1 MSGRP
6 SDADKFGGRRLNNL
20 CVAHRG
26 FSGKAP
32 ENTMAAFRM
41 ALAEPYVQ
49 WMEIDTQL
57 TIDGIPVVI
66 HDFSLDRTTTGTGK
80 VKDYTWQQLLR
91 FDAGSWKSREYH
103 GEHIPSL
110 TEVLHLCCGRV
121 RLNIELKTSGNMYPG
136 LEQAV
141 IERVA
146 SYHMEQ
152 DVVLTSFDA
161 GALRKAKEINPD
173 IQTGLIIDAK
183 PKDLVERLQSL
194 GCSFLSI
201 GYPNL
206 DSELFQRLKS
216 AGIEVMAW
224 TVDDPKRMRR
234 IADIS
239 PEILICTNRPDVWK
253 KTFIR

>member
-1 MSGRP
+1 M
-6 SDADKFGGRRLNNL
+6 NNL

-41 ALAEPYVQ
+41 AVAEPFVQ

-57 TIDGIPVVI
+57 TADGIPVVI
-66 HDFSLDRTTTGTGK
+66 HDFSLDRTTNGSGK
-80 VKDYTWQQLLR
+80 VKNHTWQQLLR
-91 FDAGSWKSREYH
+91 LDAGSWKSREFH
-103 GEHIPSL
+103 GERIPSL
-110 TEVLHLCCGRV
+110 EEVLRLSCGRV

-141 IERVA
+141 IDRVC

-152 DVVLTSFDA
+152 DVVLTSFDT
-161 GALRKAKEINPD
+161 GALIKVKQINPD
-173 IQTGLIIDAK
+173 IQTGLIIDAR

-194 GCSFLSI
+194 QCSFLSI
-201 GYPNL
+201 GHPHL
-206 DSELFQRLKS
+206 DQELAFRLKE
-216 AGIEVMAW
+216 AGITVMGW
-224 TVDDPKRMRR
+224 TVDDARRMKRL
-234 IADIS
+234 ADIS

-253 KTFIR
+253 KTFMR

>member
-1 MSGRP
+1 M
-6 SDADKFGGRRLNNL
+6 NNL

-41 ALAEPYVQ
+41 AIAEPYVQ

-66 HDFSLDRTTTGTGK
+66 HDFSLDRTTNGIGK
-80 VKDYTWQQLLR
+80 VKDYTWQQIHRL
-91 FDAGSWKSREYH
+91 DAGSWKSRDFH
-103 GEHIPSL
+103 GERVPSL
-110 TEVLHLCCGRV
+110 EEVLRLSCGRV
-121 RLNIELKTSGNMYPG
+121 HLNIELKTSGDMYPG

-141 IERVA
+141 IDRVA

-152 DVVLTSFDA
+152 DVVLTSFDT
-161 GALRKAKEINPD
+161 GALLKAKQINPD
-173 IQTGLIIDAK
+173 IKTGLIIDAR

-194 GCSFLSI
+194 RCSFLSI
-201 GYPNL
+201 GYSHL
-206 DSELFQRLKS
+206 DHDLFEQLKA
-216 AGIEVMAW
+216 AGITVMAW
-224 TVDDPKRMRR
+224 TVDDTRRMNRL
-234 IADIS
+234 ANIS

-253 KTFIR
+253 KTFVY